1 MSPAIAEQQPRS
13 NDHAGASNFL
23 VWPGEKV
30 TRDQINST
38 YAIIRKI
45 VGPDTVVQKTL
56 DSNGN
61 LSFWYCP
68 LSAEQKASI
77 GKLDTVA
84 EIEKDDIDPDA
95 RFC

>member
-1 MSPAIAEQQPRS
+1 
-13 NDHAGASNFL
+13 
-23 VWPGEKV
+23 EKI

-38 YAIIRKI
+38 YATIRKI

-77 GKLDTVA
+77 GKLDTVGA
-84 EIEKDDIDPDA
+84 LLIPFECA
-95 RFC
+95 RLKLIML

>member
-1 MSPAIAEQQPRS
+1 MSPAVAAQQPGS
-13 NDHAGASNFL
+13 NDSTAASNFL
-23 VWPGEKV
+23 VWPGEKI

-38 YAIIRKI
+38 YATIRKI

-84 EIEKDDIDPDA
+84 EVEKDDVDPNA
-95 RFC
+95 QLC